1 MATETTLKALANL
14 VKLLPTGTVFLFM
27 FLNTLIS
34 NNGTCDTTEKTLMI
48 ILIAVCGFLCVF
60 SSFTDSYKEDSV
72 TQYGIVTTSGRLW
85 PHAEVSDDYKL
96 KVGDFAHALLSLIV
110 LGVLV
115 LFDPNTLNCLYPS
128 LDTSSFLKWLPVVAG
143 IISTISAW
151 FPNMRHGIGY
161 HHNSNSSDYTLL
173 K

>member
-34 NNGTCDTTEKTLMI
+34 NNASPTVIKK
-48 ILIAVCGFLCVF
+48 IA
-60 SSFTDSYKEDSV
+60 V
-72 TQYGIVTTSGRLW
+72 TQYGIVTISGRLW

-115 LFDPNTLNCLYPS
+115 LLIL
-128 LDTSSFLKWLPVVAG
+128 
-143 IISTISAW
+143 I
-151 FPNMRHGIGY
+151 H
-161 HHNSNSSDYTLL
+161 
-173 K
+173 